1 MKLYNHKKLVKIT
14 QTLIQMEIGDLM
26 RLTKYKESVME
37 DQILNRRMNLT

>member
-1 MKLYNHKKLVKIT
+1 MKLYNNKKLVKIT